1 MIKDITN
8 GELLLSDYQYIIA
21 HPNILPEL
29 VSLRGLMKRKFPNP
43 KSGTLGTDLAEIIK
57 KFANGISYSAAKDEH
72 QQNFGLIKA
81 TIGHVSLYF
90 LNISIFI
97 TNISVEYGQF
107 SLGIQ
112 FEIPPRRY

>member
-8 GELLLSDYQYIIA
+8 GELLLSDYQYVIA

-43 KSGTLGTDLAEIIK
+43 KNGTLCADLADIIK
-57 KFANGISYSAAKDEH
+57 KFADGISYSAAKDEH

-81 TIGHVSLYF
+81 TIGYVSVCFHYQ
-90 LNISIFI
+90 NIII
-97 TNISVEYGQF
+97 
-107 SLGIQ
+107 
-112 FEIPPRRY
+112 

>member
-8 GELLLSDYQYIIA
+8 GELLLSDYQYVIA

-43 KSGTLGTDLAEIIK
+43 KGGTLGADLPDMIK

-81 TIGHVSLYF
+81 TIGHVSFKILFQAKILLVNPY
-90 LNISIFI
+90 S
-97 TNISVEYGQF
+97 
-107 SLGIQ
+107 
-112 FEIPPRRY
+112 